1 MADCIYYASSF
12 DFTTKSKKSKFVI
25 DAFKNVK
32 LFFFTFRYFFRQ
44 KKISY
49 FCWKHGHFLIICEHI
64 LEYGEIVQ

>member
-32 LFFFTFRYFFRQ
+32 LFFLLFVIFSDKRKFPIFVGNMD
-44 KKISY
+44 I
-49 FCWKHGHFLIICEHI
+49 FL
-64 LEYGEIVQ
+64 LFVNTS